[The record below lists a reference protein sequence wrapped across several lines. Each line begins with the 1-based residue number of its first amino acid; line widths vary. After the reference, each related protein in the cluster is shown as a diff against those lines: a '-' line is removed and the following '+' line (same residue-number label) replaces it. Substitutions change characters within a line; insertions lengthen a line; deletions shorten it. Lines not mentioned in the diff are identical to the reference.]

1 GKAIELEEIDPF
13 TFFCYIYKYGDA
25 KRLEFLQEIAKKISA
40 SIPIDTD
47 GVPSAQAQKVWLFPY
62 KEERKNNEIERLWTF
77 FKKAIADEI
86 TDENFKDL
94 LSINSIGPSKL
105 TEALFYINPTKYL
118 PINGPTKP
126 YIENDLGI
134 NVKFKTYSEYKS
146 IFKHIKQKKSDPFY
160 KISFDSRLLNK
171 EKGGNKIWL
180 YAPGEKASLW
190 DEFYE
195 KGIMGLGWDYLG
207 DLNEYQSKREIA

>member
-1 GKAIELEEIDPF
+1 MPDTKYTWVQTHIDIVNYLSAMKDNQKELIELLKSVGIRGFNDKDETGKAIELEEIDPF

-40 SIPIDTD
+40 SIPTDTD

-86 TDENFKDL
+86 TDEDFKDL
-94 LSINSIGPSKL
+94 LSINSIGPTKL

-134 NVKFKTYSEYKS
+134 NVKFKTHSEY
-146 IFKHIKQKKSDPFY
+146 
-160 KISFDSRLLNK
+160 
-171 EKGGNKIWL
+171 
-180 YAPGEKASLW
+180 
-190 DEFYE
+190 
-195 KGIMGLGWDYLG
+195 
-207 DLNEYQSKREIA
+207 